1 MNNLPSDSITE
12 IYNFIS
18 DKDVK
23 IYDTNLD
30 MLDIINQYLEK
41 KKGEQSFI
49 VVDLGD
55 VIRQF
60 FKWKKNLPRITPYY
74 AIKCNP
80 CPIIIELLNKLG
92 CCFDCASQQEILK
105 TINLGIDPKN
115 IIFANPCKPVDFI
128 KFSRSNDVDL
138 LVIDSSYELY
148 KIKLYHPEASLLV
161 RIQTDDSKSLCKFN
175 CKFGVE
181 LDQVKE
187 ILELGKILNLNIIG
201 VSFHVGSGCE
211 DAHVYNTAL
220 HDCKKVFEIALSLD
234 IHMNLIDIGGGFPG
248 TDDGKVLFETMAE
261 VINKSIDELFKDR
274 NDITFIAEPGRYFV
288 SSSHTIVCSIINKK
302 EKTISKKRKITNH
315 EEHNSKEINDN
326 NQNLNKEINDNNS
339 NKEINDKS
347 IETTEKLITYYIS
360 DGVYKSFSNIIFDYG
375 KPEFIPFNER
385 TEKTYQSII
394 YGESCDSL
402 DIISKN
408 CQLPSLAIG
417 ESIIVKNMGAYT
429 IASSTEFNGFT
440 KAELFYIMT

>member
-1 MNNLPSDSITE
+1 MNSLPSDSITE

-18 DKDVK
+18 DKNVK

-49 VVDLGD
+49 LVDLGD
-55 VIRQF
+55 IIRQF
-60 FKWKKNLPRITPYY
+60 NKWKKNLPRIIPYY

-105 TINLGIDPKN
+105 IINLGIEPKN

-148 KIKLYHPEASLLV
+148 KIKLYHPEANLLV
-161 RIQTDDSKSLCKFN
+161 RIQTDDSKSMCKFN

-181 LDQVKE
+181 LDEVKE
-187 ILELGKILNLNIIG
+187 ILELGKILNLSIIG

-211 DAHVYNTAL
+211 DANVYRTAL
-220 HDCKKVFEIALSLD
+220 SDCKKIFEIAKTLD
-234 IHMNLIDIGGGFPG
+234 INMTLIDIGGGFPG
-248 TDDGKVLFETMAE
+248 TDNAKVQFEEMAD
-261 VINKSIDELFKDR
+261 VINKSIDELFIDNLEIK
-274 NDITFIAEPGRYFV
+274 FIAEPGRYFV
-288 SSSHTIVCSIINKK
+288 ASSHTIVCSIINKK
-302 EKTISKKRKITNH
+302 EKIDKNTN
-315 EEHNSKEINDN
+315 
-326 NQNLNKEINDNNS
+326 
-339 NKEINDKS
+339 
-347 IETTEKLITYYIS
+347 EKLITYYIS
-360 DGVYKSFSNIIFDYG
+360 DGVYKSFSNIIFDYS
-375 KPEFIPFNER
+375 KPDFIPFNER
-385 TEKTYQSII
+385 NEKTYASIL

-408 CQLPSLAIG
+408 CQLPLLAIG
-417 ESIIVKNMGAYT
+417 ESIVVKNMGAYT
-429 IASSTEFNGFT
+429 IASATEFNGFT
-440 KAELFYIMT
+440 KAELYYILT

>member
-1 MNNLPSDSITE
+1 MNQFSADDSITD

-18 DKDVK
+18 DKEIK
-23 IYDTNLD
+23 IYDTKLD

-49 VVDLGD
+49 LVDLGD
-55 VIRQF
+55 IIRQYHR
-60 FKWKKNLPRITPYY
+60 WKKLLPRITPYY

-80 CPIIIELLNKLG
+80 CPIIIQLLNKLG

-128 KFSRSNDVDL
+128 KFSRSNDVDI
-138 LVIDSSYELY
+138 LVIDSCYELY
-148 KIKLYHPEASLLV
+148 KIKLYHPEANLLV
-161 RIQTDDSKSLCKFN
+161 RIQTDDSKSKCKFN

-181 LDQVKE
+181 LNEVKA
-187 ILELGKILNLNIIG
+187 ILELGKVLQLNIIG

-211 DAHVYNTAL
+211 DASVYRTAII
-220 HDCKKVFEIALSLD
+220 DCKNVFEIAKNLD
-234 IHMNLIDIGGGFPG
+234 ITMNIIDIGGGFPG
-248 TDDGKVLFETMAE
+248 TDDGKVQFDQMAE
-261 VINKSIDELFKDR
+261 IINATIDELFNEFEQENID
-274 NDITFIAEPGRYFV
+274 FIAEPGRYFV
-288 SSSHTIVCSIINKK
+288 ASSHTIVCSIINKK
-302 EKTISKKRKITNH
+302 EKI
-315 EEHNSKEINDN
+315 D
-326 NQNLNKEINDNNS
+326 Q
-339 NKEINDKS
+339 
-347 IETTEKLITYYIS
+347 ETGEKLITYYIS
-360 DGVYKSFSNIIFDYG
+360 DGVYKSFSNIIFDYA

-385 TEKTYQSII
+385 TEKTYQSIL

-440 KAELFYIMT
+440 KAELYYILT

>member
-18 DKDVK
+18 DKKVK

-30 MLDIINQYLEK
+30 MFDIINQYLEK

-49 VVDLGD
+49 LIDLGD
-55 VIRQF
+55 IIRQF
-60 FKWKKNLPRITPYY
+60 NKWKKNLPRITPYY

-92 CCFDCASQQEILK
+92 CSFDCASQQEILK

-148 KIKLYHPEASLLV
+148 KIKLYHPEANLLV
-161 RIQTDDSKSLCKFN
+161 RIQTDDSKSICKFN

-181 LDQVKE
+181 LDEVKD
-187 ILELGKILNLNIIG
+187 ILELGKILHLNIIG

-211 DAHVYNTAL
+211 DATVYKTAL
-220 HDCKKVFEIALSLD
+220 SDCKKVFEIAKSLD
-234 IHMNLIDIGGGFPG
+234 IYMNLIDIGGGFPG
-248 TDDGKVLFETMAE
+248 IDNAKVPFEEMADT
-261 VINKSIDELFKDR
+261 INKSIDELFID
-274 NDITFIAEPGRYFV
+274 NLEINFIAEPGRYFV
-288 SSSHTIVCSIINKK
+288 ASSHTIVCSIINKK
-302 EKTISKKRKITNH
+302 EKFDKDTN
-315 EEHNSKEINDN
+315 
-326 NQNLNKEINDNNS
+326 
-339 NKEINDKS
+339 
-347 IETTEKLITYYIS
+347 EKLITYYIS

-385 TEKTYQSII
+385 TEKTYQSIL

-417 ESIIVKNMGAYT
+417 ESIVVKNMGAYT
-429 IASSTEFNGFT
+429 IASATEFNGFT
-440 KAELFYIMT
+440 KAELYYILT

>member
-1 MNNLPSDSITE
+1 MNQFSSDDSITD

-18 DKDVK
+18 DKEIK
-23 IYDTNLD
+23 IYDTKLE

-49 VVDLGD
+49 LVDLGD
-55 VIRQF
+55 IIRQYHR
-60 FKWKKNLPRITPYY
+60 WKKLLPRITPYY

-80 CPIIIELLNKLG
+80 CPIIIQLLNKLG

-128 KFSRSNDVDL
+128 KFSRSNDVDI
-138 LVIDSSYELY
+138 LVIDSCYELY
-148 KIKLYHPEASLLV
+148 KIKLYHPEANLLV
-161 RIQTDDSKSLCKFN
+161 RIQTDDSKSKCKFN
-175 CKFGVE
+175 SKFGVE
-181 LDQVKE
+181 LNEVKA
-187 ILELGKILNLNIIG
+187 ILELGKVLQLNIIG

-211 DAHVYNTAL
+211 DTSVYRTAIT
-220 HDCKKVFEIALSLD
+220 DCKNVFQVAKNLD
-234 IHMNLIDIGGGFPG
+234 IHMNIIDIGGGFPG
-248 TDDGKVLFETMAE
+248 TDDGKVQFDQMAE
-261 VINKSIDELFKDR
+261 IINATIDELFNETEQENIK
-274 NDITFIAEPGRYFV
+274 FISEPGRYFV
-288 SSSHTIVCSIINKK
+288 ESSHTIVCSIINKK
-302 EKTISKKRKITNH
+302 EKI
-315 EEHNSKEINDN
+315 D
-326 NQNLNKEINDNNS
+326 Q
-339 NKEINDKS
+339 
-347 IETTEKLITYYIS
+347 ETGEKLITYYIS
-360 DGVYKSFSNIIFDYG
+360 DGVYKSFSNIIFDYA

-385 TEKTYQSII
+385 TEKTYQSIL

-440 KAELFYIMT
+440 KAELYYILT

>member
-1 MNNLPSDSITE
+1 MNHLPSDSITE

-23 IYDTNLD
+23 IYDTTLD

-211 DAHVYNTAL
+211 DAHVYNIAL
-220 HDCKKVFEIALSLD
+220 HDCKKVFEIASSLD

-248 TDDGKVLFETMAE
+248 TDNAKVLFETMAE
-261 VINKSIDELFKDR
+261 VINKSIDELFNDR

-302 EKTISKKRKITNH
+302 EKIISKKEKIIK
-315 EEHNSKEINDN
+315 KEYDTIEQNEQKNNDNYIN
-326 NQNLNKEINDNNS
+326 NQNKEAL
-339 NKEINDKS
+339 DKT

>member
-1 MNNLPSDSITE
+1 MNGLPSE
-12 IYNFIS
+12 NIYNFIS
-18 DKDVK
+18 EQNIKT
-23 IYDTNLD
+23 YTNLD

-49 VVDLGD
+49 LVDLGE

-60 FKWKKNLPRITPYY
+60 YKWTKHLPRVTPYY

-80 CPIIIELLNKLG
+80 CPIIIDLLNKLG

-105 TINLGIDPKN
+105 TINLGINPKN

-148 KIKLYHPEASLLV
+148 KIKLYHSEANLLV

-175 CKFGVE
+175 CKFGIE
-181 LDQVKE
+181 IDEVKE
-187 ILELGKILNLNIIG
+187 ILELGKVLNLNIVG
-201 VSFHVGSGCE
+201 VSFHVGSGCK
-211 DAHVYNTAL
+211 DANVFRTAL
-220 HDCKKVFEIALSLD
+220 TDCKKVFEIAAGVGFQ
-234 IHMNLIDIGGGFPG
+234 MNLIDIGGGFPG
-248 TDDGKVLFETMAE
+248 IDDGEVNFETMAQ
-261 VINKSIDELFKDR
+261 VINSSIDDLFDGE
-274 NDITFIAEPGRYFV
+274 DIRFIAEPGRYFV
-288 SSSHTIVCSIINKK
+288 TSSHTLVCSIINKK
-302 EKTISKKRKITNH
+302 ERV
-315 EEHNSKEINDN
+315 
-326 NQNLNKEINDNNS
+326 NKD
-339 NKEINDKS
+339 
-347 IETTEKLITYYIS
+347 TGEKLITYYVS
-360 DGVYKSFSNIIFDYG
+360 DGVYKSFSNIIFDYA

-402 DIISKN
+402 DIISRS
-408 CQLPSLAIG
+408 CELPSLAIG
-417 ESIIVKNMGAYT
+417 ESIVIKNMGAYT

-440 KAELFYIMT
+440 KAELFYILT

>member
-1 MNNLPSDSITE
+1 MENLPSDSITE
-12 IYNFIS
+12 IYNYIS
-18 DKDVK
+18 DKNVK
-23 IYDTNLD
+23 IYDTKLD
-30 MLDIINQYLEK
+30 TFDIINQYLEK

-49 VVDLGD
+49 LVDLGD
-55 VIRQF
+55 IIRQYH
-60 FKWKKNLPRITPYY
+60 KWKKLLPRITPYY

-138 LVIDSSYELY
+138 LVIDSFYELY
-148 KIKLYHPEASLLV
+148 KIKLYHPEANLLV
-161 RIQTDDSKSLCKFN
+161 RIQTDDSKSKCKFN

-181 LDQVKE
+181 LSEVKA
-187 ILELGKILNLNIIG
+187 ILELSKVLQLNIIG

-211 DAHVYNTAL
+211 DALVYKTAISQ
-220 HDCKKVFEIALSLD
+220 CKEVFEIAKSLD
-234 IHMNLIDIGGGFPG
+234 INMNLIDIGGGFPG
-248 TDDGKVLFETMAE
+248 TDDAKVGFEEMTE
-261 VINKSIDELFKDR
+261 VINQTIDELFDESAQEK
-274 NDITFIAEPGRYFV
+274 IKFIAEPGRYFV
-288 SSSHTIVCSIINKK
+288 ASSHTIVCSIINKK
-302 EKTISKKRKITNH
+302 EKLD
-315 EEHNSKEINDN
+315 KE
-326 NQNLNKEINDNNS
+326 
-339 NKEINDKS
+339 
-347 IETTEKLITYYIS
+347 TGEKLITYYIS

-375 KPEFIPFNER
+375 TPEFIPFNER
-385 TEKTYQSII
+385 TEKTYQSIL

-429 IASSTEFNGFT
+429 VASSTEFNGFT
-440 KAELFYIMT
+440 KAELYFILT

>member
-1 MNNLPSDSITE
+1 MNQLASDESITD

-18 DKDVK
+18 DKEIKV
-23 IYDTNLD
+23 YDTNLD

-49 VVDLGD
+49 LVDLGD
-55 VIRQF
+55 IIRQYH
-60 FKWKKNLPRITPYY
+60 KWKKLLPRITPYY

-138 LVIDSSYELY
+138 LVIDSFYELY
-148 KIKLYHPEASLLV
+148 KIKLYHPEANLLV
-161 RIQTDDSKSLCKFN
+161 RIQTDDSKSKCKFN

-181 LDQVKE
+181 LSEVKA
-187 ILELGKILNLNIIG
+187 ILELSKVLQLNIIG

-211 DAHVYNTAL
+211 DATVYKTAISQ
-220 HDCKKVFEIALSLD
+220 CKEVFEIAETLD

-248 TDDGKVLFETMAE
+248 IDDAKVSFEEMAE
-261 VINKSIDELFKDR
+261 VINQTIDELFDESAQEK
-274 NDITFIAEPGRYFV
+274 IKFIAEPGRYFV
-288 SSSHTIVCSIINKK
+288 ASSHTIVCSIINKK
-302 EKTISKKRKITNH
+302 EKLD
-315 EEHNSKEINDN
+315 KE
-326 NQNLNKEINDNNS
+326 
-339 NKEINDKS
+339 
-347 IETTEKLITYYIS
+347 TGEKLITYYIS

-375 KPEFIPFNER
+375 NPEFIPFNER
-385 TEKTYQSII
+385 TEKTYQSIL

-417 ESIIVKNMGAYT
+417 ESIVVKNMGAYT
-429 IASSTEFNGFT
+429 VASSTEFNGFT
-440 KAELFYIMT
+440 KAELYFILT

>member
-1 MNNLPSDSITE
+1 MNQFSSDDSITD

-18 DKDVK
+18 DKEIK
-23 IYDTNLD
+23 IYDTKLE
-30 MLDIINQYLEK
+30 MLYIINQYLEK

-49 VVDLGD
+49 LVDLGD
-55 VIRQF
+55 IIRQYHR
-60 FKWKKNLPRITPYY
+60 WKKLLPRITPYY

-80 CPIIIELLNKLG
+80 CPIIIQLLNKLG

-128 KFSRSNDVDL
+128 KFSRSNDVDI
-138 LVIDSSYELY
+138 LVIDSCYELY
-148 KIKLYHPEASLLV
+148 KIKLYHPEANLLV
-161 RIQTDDSKSLCKFN
+161 RIQTDDSKSKCKFN
-175 CKFGVE
+175 SKFGVE
-181 LDQVKE
+181 LNEVKA
-187 ILELGKILNLNIIG
+187 ILELGKVLQLNIIG

-211 DAHVYNTAL
+211 DTSVYRTAIT
-220 HDCKKVFEIALSLD
+220 DCKNVFQIAKNLD
-234 IHMNLIDIGGGFPG
+234 IHMNIIDIGGGFPG
-248 TDDGKVLFETMAE
+248 TDDGKVQFDEMAE
-261 VINKSIDELFKDR
+261 IINATIDELFNETEQENIK
-274 NDITFIAEPGRYFV
+274 FISEPGRYFV
-288 SSSHTIVCSIINKK
+288 ESSHTIVCSIINKK
-302 EKTISKKRKITNH
+302 EKI
-315 EEHNSKEINDN
+315 D
-326 NQNLNKEINDNNS
+326 Q
-339 NKEINDKS
+339 
-347 IETTEKLITYYIS
+347 ETGEKLITYYIS
-360 DGVYKSFSNIIFDYG
+360 DGVYKSFSNIIFDYA

-385 TEKTYQSII
+385 TEKTYQSIL

-440 KAELFYIMT
+440 KAELYYILT

>member
-12 IYNFIS
+12 IYNYIS

-23 IYDTNLD
+23 IYDTKLD
-30 MLDIINQYLEK
+30 MLDIINHYLEK
-41 KKGEQSFI
+41 KKGDQSFI
-49 VVDLGD
+49 LVDLGD
-55 VIRQF
+55 IIRQF
-60 FKWKKNLPRITPYY
+60 NKWKKNLPRITPYY

-105 TINLGIDPKN
+105 IINLGINPKN

-138 LVIDSSYELY
+138 LVIDSSCELY
-148 KIKLYHPEASLLV
+148 KIKLYHPEANILV
-161 RIQTDDSKSLCKFN
+161 RIQVDDSKSKCKFN

-181 LDQVKE
+181 LDQIKE
-187 ILELGKILNLNIIG
+187 ILELSKILNISLIG

-211 DAHVYNTAL
+211 DANVYNTAL
-220 HDCKKVFEIALSLD
+220 SDCKKVFEIARSLD
-234 IHMNLIDIGGGFPG
+234 IKMNLIDIGGGFPG
-248 TDDGKVLFETMAE
+248 TDDCKVQFEEMAN
-261 VINKSIDELFKDR
+261 VINKSIDELFLSTDEKEKEKEKENCDFP
-274 NDITFIAEPGRYFV
+274 DIKFIAEPGRYFV
-288 SSSHTIVCSIINKK
+288 ASSHTIVCSIINKK
-302 EKTISKKRKITNH
+302 IKID
-315 EEHNSKEINDN
+315 KDN
-326 NQNLNKEINDNNS
+326 G
-339 NKEINDKS
+339 
-347 IETTEKLITYYIS
+347 EKLITYYIS
-360 DGVYKSFSNIIFDYG
+360 DGVYKSFSNIIFDYA

-385 TEKTYQSII
+385 NEKTYESIL

-402 DIISKN
+402 DIISKS

-429 IASSTEFNGFT
+429 VASATEFNGFN
-440 KAELFYIMT
+440 KAELYYILT

>member
-1 MNNLPSDSITE
+1 MNTIPPEYITE
-12 IYNFIS
+12 MYNFIS
-18 DKDVK
+18 DKN
-23 IYDTNLD
+23 IHIHDTNSD

-49 VVDLGD
+49 LVDLGD

-60 FKWKKNLPRITPYY
+60 YKWTKHLPRVTPYY

-161 RIQTDDSKSLCKFN
+161 RIQTDESKSNCKFN

-181 LDQVKE
+181 TDEVKE
-187 ILELGKILNLNIIG
+187 ILELGKVLQLNIIG
-201 VSFHVGSGCE
+201 VSFHVGSGCQ
-211 DAHVYNTAL
+211 DANVYRTAL
-220 HDCKKVFEIALSLD
+220 SDCKKVFDIAEGVGTQMKLV
-234 IHMNLIDIGGGFPG
+234 DIGGGFPG
-248 TDDGKVLFETMAE
+248 VDDVAVNFESMAQ
-261 VINKSIDELFKDR
+261 VINSAIDEFFSTYKD
-274 NDITFIAEPGRYFV
+274 IKLIAEPGRYFV
-288 SSSHTIVCSIINKK
+288 ASSHTLVCSIINKK
-302 EKTISKKRKITNH
+302 EKINKQTN
-315 EEHNSKEINDN
+315 
-326 NQNLNKEINDNNS
+326 
-339 NKEINDKS
+339 
-347 IETTEKLITYYIS
+347 EKAFTYYVS

-385 TEKTYQSII
+385 TEKTYESII

-417 ESIIVKNMGAYT
+417 ESILIKNMGAYT
-429 IASSTEFNGFT
+429 IASATEFNGFT
-440 KAELFYIMT
+440 KAELYYILT